1 MNRQRH
7 IGTIVTDVLAVKGL
21 AIVRPDGDSA
31 RDIFLHRSTLLGA
44 GLKGLAE
51 GDHRRIADGVG
62 NRACSLDTVYAYVL
76 ARYAV

>member
-21 AIVRPDGDSA
+21 AFVRPDGDSA
-31 RDIFLHRSTLLGA
+31 RDIFPASLDVA